1 MLRFVR
7 PQGLALGGIASVV
20 LHLGAGA
27 AALAFVHA
35 PPPRTDARP
44 VVTVS
49 VVQAM
54 PLAQPQAAAPAR
66 TDAPRVASSLSA
78 QSVRAQNVNS
88 DAARDGS
95 GPEAPG
101 GEPARGAPA
110 LISAAQ
116 VLDAYSSSVWA
127 RLAQHRPRSVRGA
140 GTARVVFGLDASGRV
155 RFVRL
160 ARSSGSAVFDQ
171 ASVAAVRSAAPFPAP
186 PVTLNESELVFEAPI
201 ESHRAAA
208 D

>member
-20 LHLGAGA
+20 LHLGAVA

-35 PPPRTDARP
+35 PPQQQGGRP
-44 VVTVS
+44 IVAVS
-49 VVQAM
+49 VVQVL
-54 PLAQPQAAAPAR
+54 PLAQQPAAAPTR
-66 TDAPRVASSLSA
+66 TASPRAAPSASV
-78 QSVRAQNVNS
+78 QSVRAQNLSS
-88 DAARDGS
+88 DVTSDHS
-95 GPEAPG
+95 EEEAVG
-101 GEPARGAPA
+101 GEPASGAPG

-116 VLDAYSSSVWA
+116 VLDAYSSSIWL

-155 RFVRL
+155 RFARL

-171 ASVAAVRSAAPFPAP
+171 ASVAAVRAAAPFPAP
-186 PVTLNESELVFEAPI
+186 PATLNESELVFEAPI
-201 ESHRAAA
+201 ESRRRG
-208 D
+208 

>member
-7 PQGLALGGIASVV
+7 PQGLAFGGIASVA
-20 LHLGAGA
+20 LHLGAVA

-35 PPPRTDARP
+35 PPPQPGARP
-44 VVTVS
+44 VVAVS

-54 PLAQPQAAAPAR
+54 PLAQPLAAAPTRTITPRAR
-66 TDAPRVASSLSA
+66 SNASA
-78 QSVRAQNVNS
+78 QSVRAQNVSS
-88 DAARDGS
+88 DATSDGS
-95 GPEAPG
+95 EEAALAS
-101 GEPARGAPA
+101 EPASGTPA
-110 LISAAQ
+110 LVSAAQ

-186 PVTLNESELVFEAPI
+186 PGTLNESELVFEAPI
-201 ESHRAAA
+201 ESRRG
-208 D
+208 